1 MRKKMTSLRNRKGGF
16 WLSTLLPAAA
26 AALFFFGY
34 PWLFLLLL
42 VAVVPAADAL
52 IGQDVEVTNR
62 RASHAPGGPAIP
74 VTYICVWGIAVLV
87 ALDRAVTARP
97 LEFAGLVIA
106 SGVVSAFAMAHIH
119 EVMHRGGRRSRLIS
133 DVALAV
139 AGYPHYRVVHQL
151 HHEHVGDPRF
161 GSTAHVGLSVW
172 CHVGRSFFA
181 ALRSAIAYERGQIRH
196 WRENRLL
203 PIVLVSVAVVALF
216 AWFGGWRGAVF
227 YLGQGILAVFIVETV
242 GYLQHYGLCG
252 TPDELGNQVAW
263 DVNFWL
269 SNRLLVNNGLH
280 TRHHLEQTH
289 TYDRLVQTGRA
300 LPGGYLHMFGLAL
313 IPPLWFSVMNHRLP
327 RASD

>member
-1 MRKKMTSLRNRKGGF
+1 MTSLRSNKGGF
-16 WLSTLLPAAA
+16 WLSTLLPATAMA
-26 AALFFFGY
+26 FFFY
-34 PWLFLLLL
+34 RHPWLFLLFL

-52 IGQDVEVTNR
+52 IGQDVEVTNQ
-62 RASHAPGGPAIP
+62 RASQAPSGPIVP
-74 VTYICVWGIAVLV
+74 VTYICVWGAAVLV
-87 ALDRAVTARP
+87 ALERAMTARP
-97 LEFAGLVIA
+97 LEFAGLIIG

-119 EVMHRGGRRSRLIS
+119 EVMHRGGRVSRLIS

-151 HHEHVGDPRF
+151 HHGHVGDPRF

-172 CHVGRSFFA
+172 RHVGRSFFS
-181 ALRSAIAYERGQIRH
+181 ALRSAIAYERSQARS
-196 WRENRLL
+196 WRGSRLL
-203 PIVLVSVAVVALF
+203 RIVPVSVAVMGLF

-227 YLGQGILAVFIVETV
+227 YAGQGIVSVFVVEAV

-252 TPDELGNQVAW
+252 SPDDLGNQIAW

-269 SNRLLVNNGLH
+269 SNRLFVNNGLH
-280 TRHHLEQTH
+280 THHHLEQTQA
-289 TYDRLVQTGRA
+289 YDGLVHAGRA

-327 RASD
+327 KTSD

>member
-1 MRKKMTSLRNRKGGF
+1 MTSLRSNKGGF
-16 WLSTLLPAAA
+16 WLSTLLPATATA
-26 AALFFFGY
+26 FFIHRH
-34 PWLFLLLL
+34 PWLFLLFL

-52 IGQDVEVTNR
+52 IGQDVEVTNQ
-62 RASHAPGGPAIP
+62 RASRAPSGPVVP
-74 VTYICVWGIAVLV
+74 VTYISVWGAAVLV
-87 ALDRAVTARP
+87 ALERAMTART
-97 LEFAGLVIA
+97 LEFAGLLIA

-119 EVMHRGGRRSRLIS
+119 EVMHRGGRVSRLIS

-151 HHEHVGDPRF
+151 HHGHVGDPRF

-172 CHVGRSFFA
+172 CHVGRSFFS
-181 ALRSAIAYERGQIRH
+181 ALRSAIADELSQARSWRGS
-196 WRENRLL
+196 RLL
-203 PIVLVSVAVVALF
+203 QIVPVSAAVVGLF

-227 YLGQGILAVFIVETV
+227 YAGQGIVSVFVVEAV

-252 TPDELGNQVAW
+252 SPDDLGNQIAW

-269 SNRLLVNNGLH
+269 SNRLFVNNGLH
-280 TRHHLEQTH
+280 THHHLEQTQA
-289 TYDRLVQTGRA
+289 YDRLVHAGRA

-327 RASD
+327 KTSD

>member
-1 MRKKMTSLRNRKGGF
+1 MTSLRSNKGGF
-16 WLSTLLPAAA
+16 WLSPLLPATATA
-26 AALFFFGY
+26 FFY
-34 PWLFLLLL
+34 YRHPWLFLLFL

-52 IGQDVEVTNR
+52 IGQDVEVTNQ
-62 RASHAPGGPAIP
+62 RASQAPSGPVVPA
-74 VTYICVWGIAVLV
+74 TYICVWGAAVLV
-87 ALDRAVTARP
+87 ALERAMTARP

-119 EVMHRGGRRSRLIS
+119 EVMHRGGRVSRLIS

-151 HHEHVGDPRF
+151 HHGHVGDPRF

-172 CHVGRSFFA
+172 RHVCRSFFS
-181 ALRSAIAYERGQIRH
+181 ALRSAIAYELSQARSWRGS
-196 WRENRLL
+196 RLL
-203 PIVLVSVAVVALF
+203 QIVPISVAVVGLF

-227 YLGQGILAVFIVETV
+227 YAGQGIVSVFVVEAV

-252 TPDELGNQVAW
+252 SPDDLGNQIAW

-269 SNRLLVNNGLH
+269 SNRLFVNNGLH
-280 TRHHLEQTH
+280 THHHLEQTQA
-289 TYDRLVQTGRA
+289 YDGLVHAGRA

-313 IPPLWFSVMNHRLP
+313 IPPLWFSAMNHRLP
-327 RASD
+327 KTSD

>member
-1 MRKKMTSLRNRKGGF
+1 MTSLRSNKGGF
-16 WLSTLLPAAA
+16 WLSTLLPATATA
-26 AALFFFGY
+26 FFIHRH
-34 PWLFLLLL
+34 PWLFLLFL

-52 IGQDVEVTNR
+52 IGQEVEVTNQ
-62 RASHAPGGPAIP
+62 RASRAPSGPVVP
-74 VTYICVWGIAVLV
+74 VTYICVWGAAVLV
-87 ALDRAVTARP
+87 ALERAMTART

-106 SGVVSAFAMAHIH
+106 SGVVSAFAMAHVH
-119 EVMHRGGRRSRLIS
+119 EVMHRGGRVSRLIS

-151 HHEHVGDPRF
+151 HHGHVGDPRF

-172 CHVGRSFFA
+172 CHVGRSFFS
-181 ALRSAIAYERGQIRH
+181 ALRSAIAYELSHARSWRGS
-196 WRENRLL
+196 RLL
-203 PIVLVSVAVVALF
+203 QVVPVSAAVVGLF

-227 YLGQGILAVFIVETV
+227 YAGQGIVSVFVVEAV

-252 TPDELGNQVAW
+252 SPDDLGNQIAW

-269 SNRLLVNNGLH
+269 SNRLFVNNGLH
-280 TRHHLEQTH
+280 THHHLEQTQA
-289 TYDRLVQTGRA
+289 YDRLVHAGRA

-327 RASD
+327 KTSD

>member
-1 MRKKMTSLRNRKGGF
+1 
-16 WLSTLLPAAA
+16 
-26 AALFFFGY
+26 
-34 PWLFLLLL
+34 LFLLLL

-52 IGQDVEVTNR
+52 IGQDVELTNQM
-62 RASHAPGGPAIP
+62 ASQAPSGSAIP

-87 ALDRAVTARP
+87 AIEKAVTARP

-151 HHEHVGDPRF
+151 HHGHVGDPRF

-172 CHVGRSFFA
+172 RHVGRSFFS
-181 ALRSAIAYERGQIRH
+181 ALRSAIAYELGQARH

-203 PIVLVSVAVVALF
+203 QIVLVSVAVVALF
-216 AWFGGWRGAVF
+216 AWLGGWRGAVF
-227 YLGQGILAVFIVETV
+227 YLGQGIFAVFVVETV
-242 GYLQHYGLCG
+242 GYLQHYGLSG

-269 SNRLLVNNGLH
+269 SNRLFVNNGLH
-280 TRHHLEQTH
+280 THHHLEQTR
-289 TYDRLVQTGRA
+289 TYDRLVHAGRA
-300 LPGGYLHMFGLAL
+300 LPGGYLHMFGLSL
-313 IPPLWFSVMNHRLP
+313 IPSLWFSVMDHRLP
-327 RASD
+327 KARD